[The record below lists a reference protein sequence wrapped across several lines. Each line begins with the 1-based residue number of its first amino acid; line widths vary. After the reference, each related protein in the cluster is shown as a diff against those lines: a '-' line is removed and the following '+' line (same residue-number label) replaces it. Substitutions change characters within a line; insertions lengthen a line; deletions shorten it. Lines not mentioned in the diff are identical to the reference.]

1 MTSVAS
7 FDGATTAGNF
17 TLVFSGVRIPSS
29 AWIPGVNGWVET
41 FRSEP
46 SRLTPI
52 ARRQNFTAPNIILDG
67 RFPAQVWDH
76 EFVLYTET
84 GSLGQFAEVLFKL
97 QDEIRDLPVD
107 LRIEDGDT
115 GDVIFE
121 FGPCYINA
129 PASLEEPSELLM
141 FRAGFIRISFV
152 GSTRPIVNDLP

>member
-1 MTSVAS
+1 MTSIAS
-7 FDGATTAGNF
+7 FESATTAGNF

-29 AWIPGVNGWVET
+29 AWIPGVIGWVES
-41 FRSEP
+41 FRSNP

-52 ARRQNFTAPNIILDG
+52 ARRQNFTSSIVILDG

-84 GSLGQFAEVLFKL
+84 GSLGQFAEVLFRL
-97 QDEIRDLPVD
+97 QDEIRSEPVD

-115 GDVIFE
+115 GNAIFE
-121 FGPCYINA
+121 FGACYINA
-129 PASLEEPSELLM
+129 PASLEEPSDLLM

-152 GSTRPIVNDLP
+152 GNTRPIVNDLP

>member
-7 FDGATTAGNF
+7 FDEATTAGNY

-41 FRSEP
+41 FQSNP
-46 SRLTPI
+46 SRLTEI
-52 ARRQNFTAPNIILDG
+52 QRRQNFTSSIVLLDG

-84 GSLGQFAEVLFKL
+84 GSLGQFAELFFKL
-97 QDEIRDLPVD
+97 QDEIRNDPVD

-115 GDVIFE
+115 GNAVFE

-129 PASLEEPSELLM
+129 PASLEEPTELLM

-152 GSTRPIVNDLP
+152 GNTRPIVNNLP